1 MNLCTPILSGMYTR
15 AENADENK
23 NKNRKQGQNK
33 NKNKNKPE
41 SSKQDAILVL
51 ICQQDNPKQEQ
62 ITSLSAHQ
70 NRLIIWSPDE
80 VEILSV
86 AQITRVSL

>member
-1 MNLCTPILSGMYTR
+1 MYTR

-23 NKNRKQGQNK
+23 NKNKNKDKNK

-51 ICQQDNPKQEQ
+51 ICQQDNSKQEQ